1 MLDSCS
7 ASSALGRCRIL
18 RWLIIPVLL
27 AAIPAAPHAQA
38 LLGGSPAADTPSAT
52 DTAVSP
58 VQVPDLIFERHD
70 AQQFPVLTP
79 EQAGDLD
86 YFHQHY
92 QAAIEDYKRVKQ
104 PSAAVWN
111 KMGVAYQVLY
121 DLKDASRCYKQALRI
136 DARNAD
142 VMNNLG
148 SLQDLMMNFAA
159 AEVSY
164 RKALAIKPESAT
176 ILRNLG
182 TNLLM
187 QHDYKQGAE
196 AYRQAI
202 ALDPHIFDMGQGP
215 TSRHPASGKE
225 RGTTAYF
232 KARSCARAGLDD
244 CALNY
249 LNKAFADGS
258 ATIEKVGKESDFARL
273 RTTDGYASLIA
284 LEQ

>member
-1 MLDSCS
+1 MLDSSS
-7 ASSALGRCRIL
+7 ASGALRHRRIL
-18 RWLIIPVLL
+18 GCLIIPIVL
-27 AAIPAAPHAQA
+27 ATTPAVPHAQT
-38 LLGGSPAADTPSAT
+38 LLGDGAAADTPSAT
-52 DTAVSP
+52 TTVSP
-58 VQVPDLIFERHD
+58 IRAADLTPGRHD

-92 QAAIEDYKRVKQ
+92 QAAIEDYKRVEQ

-111 KMGVAYQVLY
+111 KMGVAYQMLY
-121 DLKDASRCYKQALRI
+121 DLKDASRCYKQALKI

-142 VMNNLG
+142 VLNNLG
-148 SLQDLMMNFAA
+148 SLKDSMMDFAA

-164 RKALAIKPESAT
+164 RKALAIKPQSAT

-187 QHDYKQGAE
+187 QHNYEQGAD
-196 AYRQAI
+196 AYRQAL

-215 TSRHPASGKE
+215 TSRHPASGEE

-244 CALNY
+244 CALSY
-249 LNKAFADGS
+249 LGKALADGA
-258 ATIEKVGKESDFARL
+258 ATIEKVNKESDFAKL
-273 RTTDGYASLIA
+273 RTTAGYASLIA
-284 LEQ
+284 LEQQ